1 MGDPLMNTDKPN
13 YKKARR
19 PSVSVT
25 DLVAQIAGQIA
36 HEQVQ
41 KLEDELMEKLNKFE
55 LSRQS
60 KTYESLIADIEQL
73 RKQLRDTNNE
83 FRNHRIAHAK
93 NADTA
98 RVENSLQRLGFV
110 WPAEEDKQLR
120 EELITALNTIAANHG
135 RSAHGIRCRIQ
146 DKNLLKEVSF

>member
-1 MGDPLMNTDKPN
+1 MNTDKPD

-41 KLEDELMEKLNKFE
+41 KLEDELMEKLNK
-55 LSRQS
+55 S
-60 KTYESLIADIEQL
+60 KTYDSLIADIEQL
-73 RKQLRDTNNE
+73 RRQLRDTNNE
-83 FRNHRIAHAK
+83 FRNYRIK
-93 NADTA
+93 QVKDADTK
-98 RVENSLQRLGFV
+98 RVESSLQRSGFI
-110 WPAEEDKQLR
+110 WPEEEDKQLH

-135 RSAHGIRCRIQ
+135 RSAHSIRCRLQ
-146 DKNLLKEVSF
+146 DKNLLKLVTF